1 MEGAAMV
8 QAEKK
13 LIDDKGRRLDGRK
26 WDELRP
32 ISLQVGVMKN
42 ADGSAYIEWGKNK
55 IMAAVYGPKEVHPK
69 HQVLPDRA
77 LLRCRYHMA
86 PFSVDERKNPAPSRR
101 EIEISKVIREALEPA
116 VIVEDYPRTA
126 IEVWVEVLQS
136 DGGSRCAGITAASL
150 ALADAGIN
158 MRDLVVGCS
167 CGLIEDTVVSDL
179 DDTEDKEGD
188 GDMPV
193 AIMPNL
199 GQVTLLQVDG
209 IYTREKF
216 QKAFELAIEKG
227 RQIYGMQREA
237 LSARF
242 FGGEGTVTQ
251 VEEAAE

>member
-1 MEGAAMV
+1 MEP
-8 QAEKK
+8 KRK
-13 LIDDKGRRLDGRK
+13 LIDESGKRLDGRM
-26 WDELRP
+26 WNELRP
-32 ISLQVGVMKN
+32 IKLEVGVLKN

-77 LLRCRYHMA
+77 LLRSRYHMA

-101 EIEISKVIREALEPA
+101 EIEISKVIREALQPA

-136 DGGSRCAGITAASL
+136 DGGSRVAGITAASL

-158 MRDLVVGCS
+158 MRDMVVGCS

-179 DDTEDKEGD
+179 DDTEDKEGN

-227 RQIYGMQREA
+227 MQIYEMQREA
-237 LSARF
+237 LARKF
-242 FGGEGTVTQ
+242 FEGEAKTTQ
-251 VEEAAE
+251 VEEVAE

>member
-1 MEGAAMV
+1 MGETK
-8 QAEKK
+8 KK
-13 LIDDKGRRLDGRK
+13 LIDDKGKRLDGRA
-26 WDELRP
+26 WNELRP
-32 ISLQVGVMKN
+32 ISLQVGLLKN

-77 LLRCRYHMA
+77 LLRSRYHMA

-101 EIEISKVIREALEPA
+101 EIEISKVIREALVPA

-136 DGGSRCAGITAASL
+136 DGGSRVAGITAASL

-158 MRDLVVGCS
+158 MRDMVVGCS
-167 CGLIEDTVVSDL
+167 CGLLGDQVVSDL
-179 DDTEDKEGD
+179 DDTEDKEGN

-199 GQVTLLQVDG
+199 GQVSLLQVDG
-209 IYTREKF
+209 IYTREQF

-227 RQIYGMQREA
+227 KEIYQMQRKA
-237 LSARF
+237 LTSKF
-242 FGGEGTVTQ
+242 FGGDATSSQ

>member
-1 MEGAAMV
+1 MV
-8 QAEKK
+8 EAKK
-13 LIDDKGRRLDGRK
+13 LMDADGKRRDGRA
-26 WDELRP
+26 WNDLRP
-32 ISLQVGVMKN
+32 ISLQVGLMKN

-55 IMAAVYGPKEVHPK
+55 IVAAVYGPKEVHPK

-101 EIEISKVIREALEPA
+101 EIEISKVIREALQPA

-136 DGGSRCAGITAASL
+136 DGGSRVAGITAASL

-158 MRDLVVGCS
+158 MRDMVVGCS
-167 CGLIEDTVVSDL
+167 CGLVEEQVVSDL

-227 RQIYGMQREA
+227 KQVYVMQREA
-237 LSARF
+237 LNAKF
-242 FGGEGTVTQ
+242 FGGEAKTSQ
-251 VEEAAE
+251 VEEVAE